1 MKTKRRKEGIGRKE
15 RRGTR
20 SMRRRRRKKRRRRRW
35 IMSRRRSGG
44 GETSGRE
51 RMKEDGTKCDEGQ
64 YSSFI
69 HSGYFCSGSR
79 STLLL
84 IGAPVYSIDT
94 VSEIVREKWVRCFV
108 LMSFL
113 RRKNVVSIIVI
124 VGL

>member
-1 MKTKRRKEGIGRKE
+1 MNTKRRKEGIGRKE

-20 SMRRRRRKKRRRRRW
+20 SMRRRKKRRRW

-69 HSGYFCSGSR
+69 HSGYLCSGSR